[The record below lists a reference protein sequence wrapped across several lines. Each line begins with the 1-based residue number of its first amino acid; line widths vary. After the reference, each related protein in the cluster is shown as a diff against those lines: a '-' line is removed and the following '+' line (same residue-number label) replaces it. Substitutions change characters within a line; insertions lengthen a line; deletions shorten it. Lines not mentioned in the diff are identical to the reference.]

1 MRELAAFGSKYS
13 IAKLIFQLEN
23 VIIIITKFLA
33 IQKEL
38 AKDAMRYTVEH
49 CNGASNGRGSP
60 MAKFL

>member
-1 MRELAAFGSKYS
+1 MRELAAFGSKCS

>member
-1 MRELAAFGSKYS
+1 MRELVAFGSKCS

>member
-1 MRELAAFGSKYS
+1 MRELVAFGSKCS
-13 IAKLIFQLEN
+13 IAKLIFQLKN
-23 VIIIITKFLA
+23 INIIVSRFLT

>member
-1 MRELAAFGSKYS
+1 MRELVAFGSKCS
-13 IAKLIFQLEN
+13 IEKLIFQLKN
-23 VIIIITKFLA
+23 INIIVSRFLT

>member
-1 MRELAAFGSKYS
+1 MRELAAFGSKCS
-13 IAKLIFQLEN
+13 IAKLIFQLKN
-23 VIIIITKFLA
+23 INIIVSRFLT

>member
-1 MRELAAFGSKYS
+1 MREPAAFGSKYS

-23 VIIIITKFLA
+23 AITIIAQFLA

>member
-1 MRELAAFGSKYS
+1 MRELVAFGSKCS
-13 IAKLIFQLEN
+13 IAKLIFQLKN
-23 VIIIITKFLA
+23 INIIVSRFLT

-49 CNGASNGRGSP
+49 CNGASNGRGTP

>member
-1 MRELAAFGSKYS
+1 MRELAAFGSKCS

-23 VIIIITKFLA
+23 VIIIITKFLS

>member
-23 VIIIITKFLA
+23 VIIIIAKFLA